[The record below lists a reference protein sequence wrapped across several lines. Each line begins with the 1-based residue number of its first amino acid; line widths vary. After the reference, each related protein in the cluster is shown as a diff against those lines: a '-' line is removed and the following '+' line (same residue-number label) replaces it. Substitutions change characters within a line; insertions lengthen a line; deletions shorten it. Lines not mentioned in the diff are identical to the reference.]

1 MGTKLIKIQKQE
13 GVHPTSVVALDPR
26 QERFIDLYLSADS
39 LTFGNC
45 YQSAKRAGYS
55 TETSRN
61 LTHNRP
67 KWLSEKLGQM
77 QTMEP
82 ELLLLKLTTI
92 INSPLEATQ
101 NKLRAI
107 DMMMKHFKMF
117 NDAPQHLTQINIQ
130 SVLD

>member
-1 MGTKLIKIQKQE
+1 L
-13 GVHPTSVVALDPR
+13 PLDPR
-26 QERFIDLYLSADS
+26 QEKFLDLYFSVTS
-39 LTFGNC
+39 PTFGNC
-45 YQSAKRAGYS
+45 YQSATRAGYTS
-55 TETSRN
+55 ETARN

-82 ELLLLKLTTI
+82 ELLLLKLTGI
-92 INSPLEATQ
+92 INNPRETTQ

-107 DMMMKHFKMF
+107 DMMMKHYQMF
-117 NDAPQHLTQINIQ
+117 GAANVTALQLNIQ

>member
-1 MGTKLIKIQKQE
+1 MRNFPARRGESPKGTLS
-13 GVHPTSVVALDPR
+13 PLDPR
-26 QERFIDLYLSADS
+26 QEKFLDLYFSVTS
-39 LTFGNC
+39 PSFGNC
-45 YQSAKRAGYS
+45 YQSAMCAGYTS
-55 TETSRN
+55 ETARN

-82 ELLLLKLTTI
+82 ELLLLKLTGI
-92 INSPLEATQ
+92 INDRAETTQ

-107 DMMMKHFKMF
+107 DMMMKHYQMF
-117 NDAPQHLTQINIQ
+117 GAANVMAVQLNIQ